1 MDSQASMEE
10 LDFFDEICL
19 ISLYAGKAVSFT
31 AVVDSNGKLILAKIR
46 EVTLVASL
54 ASYHIP
60 LGYLTVQNNN
70 SSSYD
75 NLVTHFITLI

>member
-1 MDSQASMEE
+1 MEE

-19 ISLYAGKAVSFT
+19 ISLYASKAVRFT

-54 ASYHIP
+54 ASYLIP

-70 SSSYD
+70 SSSYV
-75 NLVTHFITLI
+75 NHVSHFIMLN